1 MIRKSGVLLHKLRF
15 PHRPPP
21 MIVLS
26 PGIRYAWTGSTGKD
40 HSLDQSKRG
49 NTTDPIT
56 KGSAGGLKEKE
67 EAATEGTDNSKSN
80 ATTER
85 NHGGSTKN
93 AEKEFPE
100 APRPIIGMADER
112 GKKGS

>member
-1 MIRKSGVLLHKLRF
+1 MIRRSSVVYKLRF
-15 PHRPPP
+15 LHRPPP
-21 MIVLS
+21 MLALS
-26 PGIRYAWTGSTGKD
+26 PGIRYTWTGSTGKD
-40 HSLDQSKRG
+40 HSLGQSKRG

-67 EAATEGTDNSKSN
+67 EATKGTGNSKSN

-85 NHGGSTKN
+85 NNEGSTKN

-112 GKKGS
+112 GKKGK

>member
-1 MIRKSGVLLHKLRF
+1 MIRIPGVLHKLRF
-15 PHRPPP
+15 PYHPPP
-21 MIVLS
+21 MRAFP
-26 PGIRYAWTGSTGKD
+26 PGMRYAWTGSTGKD

-49 NTTDPIT
+49 DTTNPIT

-67 EAATEGTDNSKSN
+67 KTTNGTDTSKSN

-85 NHGGSTKN
+85 NQQSSVKN

-100 APRPIIGMADER
+100 APRPIIGMSDER
-112 GKKGS
+112 GKKGK